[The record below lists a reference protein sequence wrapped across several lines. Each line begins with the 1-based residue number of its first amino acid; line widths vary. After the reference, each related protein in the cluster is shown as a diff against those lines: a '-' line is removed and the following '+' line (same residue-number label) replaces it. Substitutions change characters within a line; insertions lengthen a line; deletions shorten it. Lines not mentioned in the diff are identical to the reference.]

1 MTAHNSLQTQGAKL
15 SHASLD
21 NEIRQSV
28 RGSLADLFDEQR
40 RFIDRRI
47 AELSMEIS
55 ATVQLMDYSESNLTG
70 QLHKIQDQIMSL
82 ITAPTN
88 AARNSG
94 LELEAVVQA
103 TEDAANTIMEAA
115 EAIDQWVRESGTSGG
130 SAGLQS
136 VSDKINAIF
145 EACSFQDLTSQRI
158 RRAIEHLQSVE
169 TMLDGMLPGTEP
181 KVAVPQH
188 PPVAIS
194 PPGTETNPD
203 LAQAAIDALM
213 DF

>member
-1 MTAHNSLQTQGAKL
+1 MTAQHPISNDAPL
-15 SHASLD
+15 LD
-21 NEIRQSV
+21 QPATVSV
-28 RGSLADLFDEQR
+28 RDSLTTLFDEQR

-47 AELSMEIS
+47 AELSMEIN
-55 ATVQLMDYSESNLTG
+55 ATVQLLDYSESNLSG
-70 QLHKIQDQIMSL
+70 QLQSIHTQIMSL
-82 ITAPTN
+82 ITAPST

-115 EAIDQWVRESGTSGG
+115 EAIDTWVRDSGAGP
-130 SAGLQS
+130 AGLQS

-169 TMLDGMLPGTEP
+169 TMLDGMIPGTEP
-181 KVAVPQH
+181 KPATPKA
-188 PPVAIS
+188 PPVAIT
-194 PPGTETNPD
+194 PPGTDSNPD

>member
-1 MTAHNSLQTQGAKL
+1 MQMSQNSLQADDAPISNTI
-15 SHASLD
+15 LD
-21 NEIRQSV
+21 SEIRQSV

-55 ATVQLMDYSESNLTG
+55 ATVQLMDYSETNLSSQLQNIQG
-70 QLHKIQDQIMSL
+70 QIASL
-82 ITAPTN
+82 LTAPTT

-115 EAIDQWVRESGTSGG
+115 EAIDQWVRDTGTEG
-130 SAGLQS
+130 AGLQS

-158 RRAIEHLQSVE
+158 RRAIEHLQSEIGRAHV
-169 TMLDGMLPGTEP
+169 
-181 KVAVPQH
+181 
-188 PPVAIS
+188 
-194 PPGTETNPD
+194 
-203 LAQAAIDALM
+203 
-213 DF
+213 

>member
-1 MTAHNSLQTQGAKL
+1 MQMSQNSLQADDAPISNTI
-15 SHASLD
+15 LD
-21 NEIRQSV
+21 SEIRQSV

-55 ATVQLMDYSESNLTG
+55 ATVQLMDYSETNLSSQLQNIQG
-70 QLHKIQDQIMSL
+70 QIASL
-82 ITAPTN
+82 LTAPTT

-115 EAIDQWVRESGTSGG
+115 EAIDQWVRDTGTEG
-130 SAGLQS
+130 AGLQS

-169 TMLDGMLPGTEP
+169 TMLDGMMPGAEP
-181 KVAVPQH
+181 KPPAAPTT
-188 PPVAIS
+188 PVAIS
-194 PPGTETNPD
+194 KPGTATDPD